1 MLLICDFCDSQKS
14 GIFKI
19 EAAFYITE
27 DEILFPSD
35 TSRYQNICLDCMG
48 VTVWEDLED
57 D

>member
-48 VTVWEDLED
+48 VTVWEDFD
-57 D
+57 DD